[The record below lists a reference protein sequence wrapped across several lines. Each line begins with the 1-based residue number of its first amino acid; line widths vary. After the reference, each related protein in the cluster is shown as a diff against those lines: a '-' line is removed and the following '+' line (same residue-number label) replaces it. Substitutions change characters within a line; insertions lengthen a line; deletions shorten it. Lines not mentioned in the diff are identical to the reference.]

1 MLRLSALASVDA
13 AARLE
18 FLHSLFQRTATIAIL
33 DRTKMNPRISLSDLV
48 ARLESAEHTI
58 AYFNKPL
65 PEPLFDGM
73 RLLAE
78 RRSRGSLDLVVEQI
92 DDVAYLK
99 KLNFAGA
106 SVYNGVGLPQETL
119 VIVDRIQGYWL
130 ATGTDA
136 AAGALVAAD
145 NAPDLY
151 IKLLWRRFGLAVSY
165 EGQLKKIHRG
175 TGFFCV
181 GLEEQRE
188 LWCRVSQA
196 RSNGFPA
203 TGTRIQLFGWIKWN
217 SQIMEALE
225 LTPLD
230 PKR

>member
-1 MLRLSALASVDA
+1 
-13 AARLE
+13 
-18 FLHSLFQRTATIAIL
+18 
-33 DRTKMNPRISLSDLV
+33 MNPRISLSDLV
-48 ARLESAEHTI
+48 AGLESADHTI

-65 PEPLFDGM
+65 PEILLDGL

-78 RRSRGSLDLVVEQI
+78 RRGRGSVDLVAEQI

-130 ATGTDA
+130 AADTDA
-136 AAGALVAAD
+136 AGGALVAAD

-165 EGQLKKIHRG
+165 EGELKKIYPD

-203 TGTRIQLFGWIKWN
+203 TGTRVQLFGWIKWN
-217 SQIMEALE
+217 SQIMEVLE
-225 LTPLD
+225 LAQLH
-230 PKR
+230 PKT